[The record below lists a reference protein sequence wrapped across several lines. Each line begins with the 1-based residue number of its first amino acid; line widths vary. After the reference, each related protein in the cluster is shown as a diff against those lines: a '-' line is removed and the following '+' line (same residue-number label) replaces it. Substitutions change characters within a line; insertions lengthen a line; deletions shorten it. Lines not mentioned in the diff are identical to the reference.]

1 MPIFYFLSKFLPTL
15 VYPTGLAFVLLVL
28 ALILRD
34 RPKVR
39 TGLITV
45 ALVAL
50 WLGGHKLTSLTL
62 VRVLEGRYPAM
73 APDEVP
79 EAEAIVVLGGGTL
92 EKGVPRP
99 THEVSE
105 AGDRVIYAARLY
117 RAGVAPLV
125 IVSGSHGPFHPFGS
139 EPGSA
144 VMAELLT
151 LCGVPKEAILQET
164 VSVNTYENAAETVK
178 MLQAQGIDRIV
189 LVTSAMHMPR
199 SMALFAKYDLAVTA
213 APTDFLATDGE
224 IAYYAQPD
232 LGVQL
237 VHFLPDAG
245 SLEKTSMAIKE
256 LIGIAVY
263 RLRGW
268 L

>member
-1 MPIFYFLSKFLPTL
+1 MPVFYFLSKFLPTL
-15 VYPTGLAFVLLVL
+15 VYPTGLTAVLLVI

-34 RPKVR
+34 RPTVR
-39 TGLITV
+39 YRLIAVALIT
-45 ALVAL
+45 L

-62 VRVLEGRYPAM
+62 VRALESRYPAM
-73 APDEVP
+73 APDDVP
-79 EAEAIVVLGGGTL
+79 QAEAIVVLGGGTL
-92 EKGVPRP
+92 EKGAPRP

-117 RAGVAPLV
+117 GAGVAPLV
-125 IVSGSHGPFHPFGS
+125 VVSGSHGPFHPYGS

-151 LCGVPKEAILQET
+151 LCGVPEDAILQET
-164 VSVNTYENAAETVK
+164 VSVNTYENAAETVD
-178 MLQAQGIDRIV
+178 LLEDRGITHVI

-199 SMALFAKYDLAVTA
+199 SMALFAKYDLDVTA

-245 SLEKTSMAIKE
+245 SLDKTSRAIKE
-256 LIGIAVY
+256 LIGIVIY